1 MDQAYIYGSWAA
13 RYLGEPGPVPQDVD
27 VLAIGTASDDDLYDA
42 ARKGGS
48 VPRARS
54 EHQRRQPAVLG
65 RARSSRFIHAAH
77 PRTSVGQTGAIVM
90 RWNQGR
96 AEIDKLIVDGELR
109 RVPSGCGGPRCPT
122 AAARA
127 PAQAGTG
134 PRCRSC
140 SPPPSAIAVVMD
152 TSATPRSTCGG
163 LPGPR
168 QRRPTGEASSL
179 AARRRRGRRRR
190 SAGATLR

>member
-109 RVPSGCGGPRCPT
+109 RVPSRVRRTAVSDGGGPSTGSSWDRT
-122 AAARA
+122 SMSLMLAAPERDRGRHGHQRH
-127 PAQAGTG
+127 PAVDL
-134 PRCRSC
+134 R
-140 SPPPSAIAVVMD
+140 
-152 TSATPRSTCGG
+152 G